1 METKQRTTMTEQ
13 QRKWIDGLRGLA
25 DWAEQHPDSPILEG
39 RLTVYGFARGDK
51 GADVVAQLAQAA
63 KDFGRAAKSSGNGYY
78 NVTRMFGPHKVEVTA
93 PSEEVCERKVV
104 GVETIPAQIVPAHTI
119 PAETREIVEWVCP
132 ESLLAAS

>member
-1 METKQRTTMTEQ
+1 MNEQ
-13 QRKWIDGLRGLA
+13 QRAWVCGLRELA

-39 RLTVYGFARGDK
+39 HLTLYGFARGD
-51 GADVVAQLAQAA
+51 DVVASLAQAA
-63 KDFGRAAKSSGNGYY
+63 KDFGRAAKSSENGYY

-93 PSEEVCERKVV
+93 PSSEVCERKVV

-132 ESLLAAS
+132 ESLLAAAS